1 MQKEDEIGA
10 RLRFLEIDQ
19 RVSEELRGLWTLI
32 EPALPAVLARFYDKM
47 QGVPH
52 LAAIL
57 GSHKPRLVSAQSRH
71 WAQLFSGRFDQDYV
85 ASIRRIGLV
94 HHKIGLEP
102 RWYIGG
108 YSFILGELTRLVSRK
123 RRFGGDSV
131 ERLDALNKAVM
142 LDMDFAISVY
152 QDVLVEERQKRGSVL
167 SAAIATFS
175 EAVQSSLTV
184 SGEASERLAG
194 SARTLAGATD
204 HAMRLAGDAAAA
216 AEHTS
221 TAMQTSAAA
230 TEELAASVREIGQQ
244 AHRSAAVARSA
255 VETAERTRHSVGG
268 LIEHTAQISQVVE
281 LINQIAGQTNLLA
294 LNATIEAARAGEA
307 GRGFAVVASEVKTL
321 AGRTAKATTEI
332 ASRIEAI
339 QHATRQSADDI
350 RAIGGVIDEVNVIAA
365 AIASAVEEQGAV
377 TGEIADTVQQSAGHA
392 GSVSQSVSSLAEASA
407 SAAEVAG
414 QVSEARRIL
423 DGQLDRLRE
432 DIATFLGQAQAA

>member
-1 MQKEDEIGA
+1 MLEADKIDA
-10 RLRFLEIDQ
+10 RLEFLEIDPD
-19 RVSEELRGLWTLI
+19 VSAELKNVWALI

-47 QGVPH
+47 QGIPH

-57 GSHKPRLVSAQSRH
+57 GSHKPRLVSAQSKH
-71 WAQLFSGRFDQDYV
+71 WAQLFSGRFDEDYV

-94 HHKIGLEP
+94 HHRIGLEP

-108 YSFILGELTRLVSRK
+108 YSFILNELTRLVCRQK
-123 RRFGGDSV
+123 RFGDPSR
-131 ERLDALNKAVM
+131 RLAALNKAVM
-142 LDMDFAISVY
+142 IDMDFAISVY
-152 QDVLVEERQKRGSVL
+152 QDVLLEERQKRGSVL
-167 SAAIATFS
+167 AAAITTFS

-194 SARTLAGATD
+194 SARTLSEATD

-230 TEELAASVREIGQQ
+230 TEELAVSVREIGQQ

-255 VETAERTRHSVGG
+255 VETAERTRHSVGS
-268 LIEHTAQISQVVE
+268 LIEHTTEISQVVE

-307 GRGFAVVASEVKTL
+307 GRGFAVVAAEVKTL

-332 ASRIEAI
+332 ASRIDAI

-377 TGEIADTVQQSAGHA
+377 TGEISGTVQQSAGHA
-392 GSVSQSVSSLAEASA
+392 GSVSQSVASLAEASA

-414 QVSEARRIL
+414 QVAEARRIL
-423 DGQLDRLRE
+423 DEQLDRLRQ
-432 DIATFLGQAQAA
+432 DIATFLGHAQAA